1 MNNLSDSEK
10 APRYL
15 TAETAHIEVYGRMG
29 HLVGHM
35 KNVSQTG
42 AFFELTNGDYVPTDG
57 DILHL
62 TVHLHSLKKTH
73 YVDAEVK
80 WKKGLQFGVHFVTR
94 EQVLDKMF
102 SVHVSN

>member
-1 MNNLSDSEK
+1 MNDSTYDEI
-10 APRYL
+10 APRYQ

-29 HLVGHM
+29 HLVGQM
-35 KNVSQTG
+35 RNISQTG
-42 AFFELTNGDYVPTDG
+42 AFFELTNGAYIPGDG

-80 WKKGLQFGVHFVTR
+80 WKKGLHFGVHFVSK

-102 SVHVSN
+102 NKSSLE